1 MANKNVRFSA
11 SIVDELGTKATT
23 VAYGVV
29 PDTVTLAG
37 LMTAQGAW
45 VSALDGVTDGAITGS
60 TAVIQSGPLATDKG
74 AGAGKAKA
82 GSRVEQTGVVNYT
95 NATNTHPWGEAIPA
109 LADATITAGKLDLT
123 NAAVIAFNA
132 ILTGALAG
140 GNYTNPYLQAIS
152 GIKDAILSFRERRK
166 QLQRSSYERP

>member
-11 SIVDELGTKATT
+11 SIVDGLGTKATT
-23 VAYGVV
+23 TSYGVV

-37 LMTAQGAW
+37 IMTAQGAW
-45 VSALDGVTDGAITGS
+45 VAALDGVTDGAITGS
-60 TAVIQSGPLATDKG
+60 SVTIVSGPLATDKG
-74 AGAGKAKA
+74 AGAGKPTLD
-82 GSRVEQTGVVNYT
+82 SRVEQTGVVNYT
-95 NATNTHPWGEAIPA
+95 NGVNTHPWGEAIPA
-109 LADATITAGKLDLT
+109 LANATITSGKLDLA

-140 GNYTNPYLQAIS
+140 GNYTNPYLQAIT